1 MRVFA
6 FASYVLYF
14 LAGLV
19 ITTIGS
25 VMPQLLA
32 HYNQSYTVGGQM
44 VFVSAVGFIAGV
56 PISAVLMRLLRKE
69 KYVIALAAFVI
80 AVAQFSIWTLPSFE
94 WVIVLNFLNSIG
106 ASAIEV
112 IVATLMMEVFVG
124 RRAVVMSYLEVSFG
138 VGALCMPLIASVL
151 IANDVWSYAFFVTA
165 CLGLVMAILWCVIHF
180 SKEGVDV
187 SESLDAS
194 IDPPPSFSSKRM
206 KQTIL
211 LAFVLMIFMYS
222 GMEGSLN
229 NFMSSIFITHLGAT
243 PYSASLSIG
252 IYWIAMVIGRAA
264 TGWII
269 RKVNY
274 AQFLRWSMLGT
285 LAALIIFMMW
295 REAVVGYV
303 LVMLM
308 GLTMSGVYSITMVY
322 ANHTFPGMARLVTS
336 LITAFAG
343 FGAAVFPALI
353 GYAMD
358 HTGTASAIGY
368 IAVFAVVYLVM
379 LLGVGRFYHRQSTLV
394 TQESSA

>member
-25 VMPQLLA
+25 VMPQLLD

-80 AVAQFSIWTLPSFE
+80 AVAQFSIWSLPSFE

-151 IANDVWSYAFFVTA
+151 IANDVWPYAFFITA

-194 IDPPPSFSSKRM
+194 IDRPPSFSTKRM

-222 GMEGSLN
+222 GIEGSLN

-252 IYWIAMVIGRAA
+252 MYWIAMVIGRAA

-274 AQFLRWSMLGT
+274 AQFLLWSMLGT

-295 REAVVGYV
+295 QEGIVGYI

-358 HTGTASAIGY
+358 HTGTVSAIGY
-368 IAVFAVVYLVM
+368 IAVFAVIYLVI
-379 LLGVGRFYHRQSTLV
+379 LLGVVRFYHRQAALV
-394 TQESSA
+394 TQESSI

>member
-6 FASYVLYF
+6 FASYALYF

-56 PISAVLMRLLRKE
+56 PISAVLMRFLRKE
-69 KYVIALAAFVI
+69 KYVIALAALLI
-80 AVAQFSIWTLPSFE
+80 AAAQFSIWSLPSFE
-94 WVIVLNFLNSIG
+94 WVVVLNFLNSIG

-138 VGALCMPLIASVL
+138 VGALCMPIIASMLIASD
-151 IANDVWSYAFFVTA
+151 AWSYAFFVTA
-165 CLGLVMAILWCVIHF
+165 CLGLIMAMLWCVIHF
-180 SKEGVDV
+180 SKEGVEV

-194 IDPPPSFSSKRM
+194 IDPPPSFSSKWM
-206 KQTIL
+206 KQMIL
-211 LAFVLMIFMYS
+211 FAFVMMIFMYS
-222 GMEGSLN
+222 GIEGSLN

-252 IYWIAMVIGRAA
+252 MYWIAMVIGRAA

-274 AQFLRWSMLGT
+274 AQFLLWSMMGT
-285 LAALIIFMMW
+285 LAALVIFMAW
-295 REAVVGYV
+295 REAMVGYI

-358 HTGTASAIGY
+358 HNGTVSAIGY
-368 IAVFAVVYLVM
+368 IAVFAAIYLVI
-379 LLGVGRFYHRQSTLV
+379 LLSVGRFYQKQAGLHVR
-394 TQESSA
+394 ESSI

>member
-6 FASYVLYF
+6 IASYSLYF

-32 HYNQSYTVGGQM
+32 HYDQSYTVGGQM
-44 VFVSAVGFIAGV
+44 VFISAVGFIAGV
-56 PISAVLMRLLRKE
+56 PISALLMKWLKKE
-69 KYVIALAAFVI
+69 KYVIALAALVI
-80 AVAQFSIWTLPSFE
+80 AIAQLSIWTLPSFG
-94 WVIVLNFLNSIG
+94 WVVVLNFLNSMG
-106 ASAIEV
+106 AAAIEC

-124 RRAVVMSYLEVSFG
+124 RRAVVMSYLEVWFG

-151 IANDVWSYAFFVTA
+151 IANDIWRFAFFITG
-165 CLGLVMAILWCVIHF
+165 CLGIVMTVIWRFISF

-194 IDPPPSFSSKRM
+194 IEAPPTFSSRRLKH
-206 KQTIL
+206 L
-211 LAFVLMIFMYS
+211 VLFAFVFLIFMYC
-222 GMEGSLN
+222 GIEGSLN
-229 NFMSSIFITHLGAT
+229 NFLSSMFITHLGET
-243 PYSASLSIG
+243 PYRASLSIG
-252 IYWIAMVIGRAA
+252 MYWVAMVVGRAA

-274 AQFLRWSMLGT
+274 AQYLLWSMLGT
-285 LAALIIFMMW
+285 LAALVVFALW
-295 REAVVGYV
+295 KEAIVGYV

-336 LITAFAG
+336 LVTAFAG
-343 FGAAVFPALI
+343 FGAAVFPALV

-358 HTGTASAIGY
+358 HFGTTSALWFVSG
-368 IAVFAVVYLVM
+368 FAALYLVV
-379 LLGVGRFYHRQSTLV
+379 LLSIGGFYRKQSSV
-394 TQESSA
+394 MVAVKG